1 MAACAAE
8 REETMQHPSTH
19 AIARTRQARPWTGA
33 AAFVAAIH
41 ILFLYALITGL
52 KIHIFKTHD
61 PEIVVPRILTQ
72 PPAQPSLPVPTT
84 TMKEIVDT
92 VPPPPPI
99 NIEQTD
105 MKAITVIRMPE
116 PPGNP
121 VAPSAQ
127 SEPARGIAETHTIPD
142 YPVLSRRL
150 GEQGSVL
157 LRIALADDG
166 RIEDVNILYSSGYAR
181 LDEAAREWVMRY
193 WRYRPATDNGKPVAS
208 AVEASVVFNLKTAQ
222 TP

>member
-1 MAACAAE
+1 
-8 REETMQHPSTH
+8 MQHPSTH
-19 AIARTRQARPWTGA
+19 ALARTRPGRPWTGA

-52 KIHIFKTHD
+52 TIRIFKTSE
-61 PEIVVPRILTQ
+61 PKIVVTRVLPE
-72 PPAQPSLPVPTT
+72 PPAKPSLPAPTP

-92 VPPPPPI
+92 VPLPPPI

-105 MKAITVIRMPE
+105 PKTITVIKMPE
-116 PPGNP
+116 PPSNP
-121 VAPSAQ
+121 TETAAPSESA
-127 SEPARGIAETHTIPD
+127 SGIAETHTIPE

-157 LRIALADDG
+157 LHIALADDG
-166 RIEDVNILYSSGYAR
+166 RIDNVNILHSSGYAR